1 MKRAPDLDPPVRSID
16 RSLARFVHGHRL
28 LPAPKQSDSWTRG
41 VDDATR
47 SAKWNK
53 FQPFDRFFYFL
64 TVLSLSRFESD
75 YNKSWKKEMRPPLLI
90 SIFRKERLFSGSR
103 LKRGREGGGERI
115 GRRATILDTRRM
127 RRGAIRR
134 ACEAWRGVSFAPIR
148 IHGRYVFLF
157 SFLSALNGGKTRPD
171 ISRHCGREPRRRHAT

>member
-1 MKRAPDLDPPVRSID
+1 MKRAPDLDPPARSID

-75 YNKSWKKEMRPPLLI
+75 YNESWEKEMMTPPLLI
-90 SIFRKERLFSGSR
+90 SISKGAIVFGFEIEER
-103 LKRGREGGGERI
+103 KRGGENWTSRN
-115 GRRATILDTRRM
+115 DTRHSRM

>member
-1 MKRAPDLDPPVRSID
+1 MKRAPDLDPPARSID

-103 LKRGREGGGERI
+103 LKNRKRGGENWTSRN
-115 GRRATILDTRRM
+115 DTRHSTDAEGRDKTHV
-127 RRGAIRR
+127 RGVA
-134 ACEAWRGVSFAPIR
+134 GVSFAPIR

>member
-103 LKRGREGGGERI
+103 LKNRKRGGENWTSRN
-115 GRRATILDTRRM
+115 DTRHSTDAEGRDKT
-127 RRGAIRR
+127 RV
-134 ACEAWRGVSFAPIR
+134 RGVSFAPIR

>member
-103 LKRGREGGGERI
+103 LKNRKRGGENWTSRN
-115 GRRATILDTRRM
+115 DTRHSTDAEGRDKTHV
-127 RRGAIRR
+127 RGVA
-134 ACEAWRGVSFAPIR
+134 GVSFAPIR

>member
-1 MKRAPDLDPPVRSID
+1 MKRAPDLDPPARSID

-75 YNKSWKKEMRPPLLI
+75 YNESWEKEMTHASSSYFDLER
-90 SIFRKERLFSGSR
+90 SDCFRVR
-103 LKRGREGGGERI
+103 
-115 GRRATILDTRRM
+115 D
-127 RRGAIRR
+127 
-134 ACEAWRGVSFAPIR
+134 
-148 IHGRYVFLF
+148 
-157 SFLSALNGGKTRPD
+157 
-171 ISRHCGREPRRRHAT
+171 